1 MLSYKCQV
9 PCCQDCLLGK
19 HNKHFFI
26 EIEEAANKARGSLPA
41 LLASL
46 EDSKLPEIEKAHRVV
61 KHRIDKYNDSI
72 RKTKEE
78 AKRRFQDLR
87 EKINTEERTWIKQV
101 NKREKGDLK
110 EIRERLT
117 DIENQIA
124 NTKQLI
130 EKCKLNMKTASD
142 FLLLSYHSEC
152 KKAASCK
159 AMTHD
164 LPPLVN
170 LSAPQCQLST
180 ADIVIGSISKRKTKV
195 TEQKGKGKASF
206 YVSKIQNMY
215 NVCL

>member
-1 MLSYKCQV
+1 M

-19 HNKHFFI
+19 HNQHFFI
-26 EIEEAANKARGSLPA
+26 EVEEAAKEARGHLPA
-41 LLASL
+41 ILASL
-46 EDSKLPEIEKAHRVV
+46 EDSKLPEIEKAHRAIM
-61 KHRIDKYNDSI
+61 HRIDKYNASI

-78 AKRRFQDLR
+78 AKRRFRDLR
-87 EKINTEERTWIKQV
+87 QKINSEERTWIKQL
-101 NKREKGDLK
+101 NKREKNDLK

-130 EKCKLNMKTASD
+130 EKCKSNMKTASD

-152 KKAASCK
+152 KAAVSCK

-164 LPPLVN
+164 LPPLVK
-170 LSAPQCQLST
+170 LSRPKCQLPT
-180 ADIVIGSISKRKTKV
+180 ADMLIGSISKRKTKV
-195 TEQKGKGKASF
+195 TEQKGKGRASF
-206 YVSKIQNMY
+206 DVSKIQNVR